1 MSKAKPKTKTQKKKA
16 ATRSSI
22 ADKPVS
28 ALGEAEAASELARLA
43 ASIAHHD
50 ELYYRKDQ
58 PEISDADYDALRARN
73 GEIEARFPHLV
84 RDDSPSLKVGAAP
97 VEAFGKVV
105 HRVPML
111 SLGNVF
117 DEAGL
122 RDFLDRIGRFLGR
135 DIGGLA
141 FTAEPKI
148 DGLSITL
155 RYEGGKLVQ
164 GATRGDGYEGEN
176 VTANVR
182 TIADIPKAIKSRG
195 FPDPF
200 ELRGEIYMSR
210 AAFQRLNEEQARA
223 GDRLF
228 ANPRNAAAGSLRQLD
243 PAITAK
249 RPLRFFAYGWGEV
262 AGGFS
267 AETQWD
273 VYQLMRAWGFPLNPL
288 IRLTHSVDEMLQSYR
303 DIESGRAG
311 LDYDID
317 GIVYKLDRLDLQ
329 QRLGFVSR
337 SPRFA
342 VAHKFPAEKATTVLR
357 GIDIQVG
364 RTGALTPVAKLDPV
378 TVGGVVVQNATLH
391 NEDEIARKDVR
402 VGDTVIVQRAG
413 DVIPQILGVVEAK
426 RPKGAKRFVFPTV
439 CPACGSHASR
449 EINPNTGKED
459 AIRRCTGGLICPAQ
473 RVERLK
479 HFVSRNAFDIEGL
492 GEKHIKSFYDD
503 GLIQS
508 PPDIFTLRARDKRAT
523 SKLAE
528 REGWGETSAK
538 KLFDAIEARRN
549 IRLDRFI
556 YALGIPHVGETT
568 ARLLARHYG
577 SIAQFKTSMRSAAKG
592 RASEAFAALDNIEG
606 IGPTV
611 AAAIADFFAEPHNLA
626 VVDELMQEVKPE
638 PLEAVDLTSPVSG
651 KTVVFTGTLERMTRS
666 EAKARAERL
675 GAKVA
680 GSVSKNTDYVV
691 AGPGAGSKLKDA
703 KSLGVAILTEDEW
716 LKLVD

>member
-1 MSKAKPKTKTQKKKA
+1 MSKTKPRKKA
-16 ATRSSI
+16 A
-22 ADKPVS
+22 AGPALEDKPS
-28 ALGEAEAASELARLA
+28 AKLDEAEAATELARLA
-43 ASIAHHD
+43 ASIARHD

-58 PEISDADYDALRARN
+58 PEISDAEYDGLRARN
-73 GEIEARFPHLV
+73 QEIEARFPHLV

-97 VEAFGKVV
+97 VEAFGKVT

-122 RDFLDRIGRFLGR
+122 RDFLDRIRRFLGR
-135 DIGGLA
+135 DTIEGLG

-182 TIADIPKAIKSRG
+182 TIADIPKTIKSRG

-210 AAFQRLNEEQARA
+210 AAFQRLNEEQARV

-288 IRLTHSVDEMLQSYR
+288 IRLTRSVEEMLETYR

-337 SPRFA
+337 SPRYA
-342 VAHKFPAEKATTVLR
+342 IAHKFPAEKATTILR
-357 GIDIQVG
+357 EIDIQVG

-402 VGDTVIVQRAG
+402 KGDTVIVQRAG
-413 DVIPQILGVVEAK
+413 DVIPQILGVVKEK
-426 RPKGAKRFVFPTV
+426 RPKGAKRFVFPKV

-459 AIRRCTGGLICPAQ
+459 AVRRCTGGLICPAQ

-479 HFVSRNAFDIEGL
+479 HFVSRNAFDIEGI

-508 PPDIFTLRARDKRAT
+508 PPDIFTLLARDKRA
-523 SKLAE
+523 SAKLAD

-538 KLFDAIEARRN
+538 KLFDAIDARRS

-568 ARLLARHYG
+568 ARLLARDYG
-577 SIAQFKTSMRSAAKG
+577 TIERFMASMGAAAKG
-592 RASEAFAALDNIEG
+592 RESEAFAELDSIEG

-611 AAAIADFFAEPHNLA
+611 AAAIADFFAEPHNVT
-626 VVDELMQEVKPE
+626 VVKELLGEVTPE
-638 PLEAVDLTSPVSG
+638 PLEAVDHASPISG
-651 KTVVFTGTLERMTRS
+651 KTVVFTGTLEQMTRS

-680 GSVSKNTDYVV
+680 GSVSKKTDYVV

-703 KSLGVAILTEDEW
+703 KDLGLTVLTEDEW
-716 LKLVD
+716 LKLIH